1 MQSSS
6 HLSVLTN
13 CLLVQKGYMRSH
25 TLIIAWFDH
34 NGPAREFFQRVY
46 RGWVGGSV
54 SKNGCDVEKIL
65 QAVDIRPTEII
76 YNLNISITRLYV
88 QVLL

>member
-1 MQSSS
+1 M
-6 HLSVLTN
+6 
-13 CLLVQKGYMRSH
+13 VQRENSFSECIKG
-25 TLIIAWFDH
+25 
-34 NGPAREFFQRVY
+34 
-46 RGWVGGSV
+46 GWEGSV